1 MSMRNQS
8 LRRKAIQMLLLA
20 TVFWGMSF
28 PTMKSVVM
36 VQQRLLPNASTWFF
50 TSLGVTVRFGAALL
64 IMLFWTWSTFRRM
77 SRLEV
82 WQGLGLGLFGGA
94 GLLFQ
99 MDGLAYTSA
108 SVSAFL
114 TQCYCLSLPVL
125 VALRDRRWPSPILIA
140 SCAMVVAGVAVLAGV
155 DWRSMKLGRGEWE
168 TLIGS
173 VLFTGQILWLER
185 PLFAQ
190 NNVNHFTLVMF
201 AVTALTAAPVSLL
214 TMQRPQDLLMAYHS
228 PAVVGFM
235 VILVAFCTM
244 ISYVAMNY
252 WQRFVPATEAG
263 LIYCV
268 EPVFASLF
276 ALFLPGWFSIAGG
289 FGYAN
294 ESVTTNLLVGGGL
307 ITAANVLLQVRNAQE
322 ERRGEA
328 RAELLEKR

>member
-1 MSMRNQS
+1 MRNQS

-36 VQQRLLPNASTWFF
+36 VQQQLLPNASTWFF
-50 TSLGVTVRFGAALL
+50 TSLAVTIRFGIALL

-82 WQGLGLGLFGGA
+82 WQGLGLGLFGGV
-94 GLLFQ
+94 GLIFQ

-114 TQCYCLSLPVL
+114 TQCYCLSLPIF
-125 VALRDRRWPSPILIA
+125 VAVRDRRWPSPILIA
-140 SCAMVVAGVAVLAGV
+140 SCAMVIVGVAVLAGV
-155 DWRSMKLGRGEWE
+155 DWRSMRLGRGEWE

-185 PLFAQ
+185 PMFAQ

-201 AVTALTAAPVSLL
+201 AVIALLAAPISLL
-214 TMQRPQDLLMAYHS
+214 TMQHPQDLLMAYSS

-235 VILVAFCTM
+235 AILVVLCTM

-252 WQRFVPATEAG
+252 WQRFMPATEAG

-294 ESVTTNLLVGGGL
+294 EIVTANLLLGGGL
-307 ITAANVLLQVRNAQE
+307 ITAANVLLQVRNARE
-322 ERRGEA
+322 ERPSEA
-328 RAELLEKR
+328 REELLEKR